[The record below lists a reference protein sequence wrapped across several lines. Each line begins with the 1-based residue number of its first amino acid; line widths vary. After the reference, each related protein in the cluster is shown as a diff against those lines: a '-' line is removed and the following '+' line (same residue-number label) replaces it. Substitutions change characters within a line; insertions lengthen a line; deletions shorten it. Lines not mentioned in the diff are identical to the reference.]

1 MLIVGRLFHRCRYGE
16 EAGEE
21 AAGKSAVRRC
31 FALVALPSRAAVIVN
46 LYTMIGASAVG
57 AIAMLLAG

>member
-21 AAGKSAVRRC
+21 AAGKSAV
-31 FALVALPSRAAVIVN
+31 AVALPSRAAVIVN

>member
-31 FALVALPSRAAVIVN
+31 FALLRFRAGLPS
-46 LYTMIGASAVG
+46 S
-57 AIAMLLAG
+57 

>member
-1 MLIVGRLFHRCRYGE
+1 MFR
-16 EAGEE
+16 A
-21 AAGKSAVRRC
+21 
-31 FALVALPSRAAVIVN
+31 VALPSRAAVIVN

>member
-21 AAGKSAVRRC
+21 AAGKSAV
-31 FALVALPSRAAVIVN
+31 AVALPSRAAVIVN
-46 LYTMIGASAVG
+46 LYTMSRRSAP
-57 AIAMLLAG
+57 

>member
-21 AAGKSAVRRC
+21 AAGKSAVRMFRC
-31 FALVALPSRAAVIVN
+31 C
-46 LYTMIGASAVG
+46 ASEPGCRHRESVHHDRRRRSAP
-57 AIAMLLAG
+57 